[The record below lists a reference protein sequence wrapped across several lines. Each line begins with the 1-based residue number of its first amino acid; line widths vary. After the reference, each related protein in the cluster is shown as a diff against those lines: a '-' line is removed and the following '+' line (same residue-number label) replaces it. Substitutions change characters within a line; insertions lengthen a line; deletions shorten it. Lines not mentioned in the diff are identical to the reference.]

1 MNKEVAVVLVT
12 FNRLALL
19 KQSISKI
26 LEQTTPVEKI
36 FIINNKSTDG
46 TEVYLKLY
54 EDDDRFKIIN
64 LKENVGG
71 AGGFSAGLKE
81 AYSYG
86 PYDFYWIMDDDTL
99 PEPDSLTNLLT
110 VKTQAGVLAS
120 NVLWRDTDEVSIMNI
135 PKPDNKWTAKSL
147 DDLYRIS
154 SSSFVS
160 MLISNKA
167 IEICGLPIKEFFIW
181 GDDKEYSNRIIKKLD
196 GYFVPKSIVRHQ
208 TKTNTG
214 IDIINEPNKGRI
226 NRYFY
231 VERNELYIA
240 KRDGLKATIKNEL
253 SFLSLIIKICIR
265 KSNFKLKKL
274 KTIIKGHFAGWFF
287 KPKVEQVTQK
297 EKLND

>member
-46 TEVYLKLY
+46 TEAYLKLY

-86 PYDFYWIMDDDTL
+86 PYDFYWIMDDDTF
-99 PEPDSLTNLLT
+99 PESDSLTNLLT

-135 PKPDNKWTAKSL
+135 PNPGNKWTAKSL

-181 GDDKEYSNRIIKKLD
+181 GDDYEYSNRIIKKLD

-208 TKTNTG
+208 SKTNTG
-214 IDIINEPNKGRI
+214 VDIINEPNKGRI

-231 VERNELYIA
+231 TERNGLYIA

-287 KPKVEQVTQK
+287 NPKVEQVTQK
-297 EKLND
+297 EK

>member
-86 PYDFYWIMDDDTL
+86 PYDFYWIMDDDTF
-99 PEPDSLTNLLT
+99 PESDSLTNLLT

-135 PKPDNKWTAKSL
+135 PNPDNKWTAKSL

-181 GDDKEYSNRIIKKLD
+181 GDDVEYSKRIIKKLD

-214 IDIINEPNKGRI
+214 VDIINEPNKGRI

-231 VERNELYIA
+231 AERNELYIA

-297 EKLND
+297 EK